1 MRANRSEEGLC
12 RRLRVS
18 CVSNVVKCL
27 LTLVHVFTWDNSGI
41 VPTSSNWTSASGT
54 SSAGRLALSKPSTR
68 RMKRTRSNAGRAR
81 CALRSGSSRSSR
93 FCPNDGATG
102 HNHGLLGPDASAKK
116 ILILRQHQTSYAA
129 HTVKPIRETYNFK
142 KMQDSERQRHTCPA
156 YSSAKSISAIL

>member
-116 ILILRQHQTSYAA
+116 NTYPSAAPDFLCCAHSEAHQRNVQLQKDAGQRASTA
-129 HTVKPIRETYNFK
+129 HVPCLFL
-142 KMQDSERQRHTCPA
+142 S
-156 YSSAKSISAIL
+156 